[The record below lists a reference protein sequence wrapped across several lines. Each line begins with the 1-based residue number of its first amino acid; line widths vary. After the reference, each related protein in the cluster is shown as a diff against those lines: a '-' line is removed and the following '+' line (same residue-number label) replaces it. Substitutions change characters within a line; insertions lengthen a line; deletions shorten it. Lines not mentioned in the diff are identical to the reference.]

1 MDPTPPPSALAA
13 PSALP
18 LVVQV
23 GFAGSRRLLEDTD
36 DPGVDAG
43 RFHAALQRWLGA
55 RLHALRADLGLG
67 PHHFL
72 CGVAQ
77 VASGADQ
84 VFVRACRDRGIDV
97 RVFLPQPRDGYL
109 TALGSGGQPDFAPAE
124 RAEAEALLSG
134 PPVIQERV
142 VSDGSDRATRF
153 EDVNLEIARVS
164 DVVVC
169 LLRDDAVGRSG
180 GTGDLLDR
188 ARRRGRPALEVRVS
202 VGPDG
207 LPQCAETWHQREAFR
222 RPGLPHDLGAPG
234 GDPLPVPPAVD
245 EYVARLKHLASAQA
259 AWRSRL
265 FKWAAVLIIGTHV
278 LATLLAVSAFEASG
292 GLLLALLAPE
302 LVLLAL
308 GFTVH
313 QALHR
318 RHAARSWAWSR
329 LVAEVAR
336 SVAAFGRTHVHL
348 EHLFSLPLPEPL
360 RPLVRTLNVL
370 HLKRSR
376 VAPATP
382 WTARRDAYLEQRI
395 DGQVRGA
402 QRAYYGEERA
412 RAGAWGRIAHGA
424 FLGCSAAAF
433 LATTAKLLATCHL
446 CPGVEDPHGPVGVL
460 LGILA
465 VVLPTLAV
473 GALSLAAALDLEAR
487 GHVYGEMVAFLEDR
501 ARQLRAAASEREFVR
516 LLLEIESRLLGETAS
531 WFSRRFYSG
540 VS

>member
-1 MDPTPPPSALAA
+1 M
-13 PSALP
+13 
-18 LVVQV
+18 VQV
-23 GFAGSRRLLEDTD
+23 GFAGSRRLLEPTD
-36 DPGVDAG
+36 DPALDSA
-43 RFHAALQRWLGA
+43 RFHAGLERWLAA
-55 RLHALRADLGLG
+55 RLDALRADLGLG
-67 PHHFL
+67 AHHFL

-84 VFVRACRDRGIDV
+84 VFARACRDRGIDV
-97 RVFLPQPRDGYL
+97 RVFLPQPRDAYL
-109 TALGSGGQPDFAPAE
+109 AAQGGTGQPDFTPAE
-124 RAEAEALLSG
+124 RAEAQALLDG

-142 VSDGSDRATRF
+142 VSDGSDRAARF

-169 LLRDDAVGRSG
+169 LLRAEAVGRTG

-207 LPQCAETWHQREAFR
+207 LPWCAETWHQREAFR
-222 RPGLPHDLGAPG
+222 APCLPHDLGAPG

-245 EYVARLKHLASAQA
+245 EYGARLKHLASAQA

-265 FKWAAVLIIGTHV
+265 FKWAAVVIIGTHV
-278 LATLLAVSAFEASG
+278 AATLLAVSAFTADG

-302 LVLLAL
+302 LALLAL

-336 SVAAFGRTHVHL
+336 SVAAFGRTHVYL

-360 RPLVRTLNVL
+360 RPLLRTLNVL
-370 HLKRSR
+370 HLKRTR
-376 VAPATP
+376 AADATP
-382 WTARRDAYLEQRI
+382 WTIRRDAYLEQRI
-395 DGQVRGA
+395 DGAVRGA
-402 QRAYYGEERA
+402 QRRYYGEESARA
-412 RAGAWGRIAHGA
+412 RAWGRIARGT
-424 FLGCSAAAF
+424 FLACSGGAF
-433 LATTAKLLATCHL
+433 LATAAKLLATCHA

-487 GHVYGEMVAFLEDR
+487 GHVYGEMAAFLDDR
-501 ARQLRAAASEREFVR
+501 ARHLRAATSEREFVR
-516 LLLEIESRLLGETAS
+516 LQLEIESRLLGETAS

-540 VS
+540 VT